1 MEFSE
6 KSSEKK
12 RENIQAKQLAGFDN
26 RKLTSN

>member
-12 RENIQAKQLAGFDN
+12 KENVQTKQLAWFDN